1 MERER
6 ERERGSWSR
15 LENWRRLVEEA
26 CHCCLS
32 LARARSSMVGPS
44 TSLILAGFVCTT
56 SKEKTNTQDEEPYKS
71 KPMGTVIYIP
81 FSASVLISLI
91 SDTWANGPHDIKLI
105 FQGWG
110 PITAACCWGSR
121 ASPSVAVLHW
131 PGAPS
136 ISKKCFGLLP
146 KELFIPRTFCFVHFT
161 FQNYQSLWRIFNP
174 RLFCLYGNELSGQ
187 VPDSIGK
194 ADKTLTSPAWE

>member
-32 LARARSSMVGPS
+32 LARACSSMVGPS

-56 SKEKTNTQDEEPYKS
+56 SKETTKTQDEEPYKI
-71 KPMGTVIYIP
+71 KPMGTVLSIP
-81 FSASVLISLI
+81 FSAFWLRSSVVSVLISLI

-121 ASPSVAVLHW
+121 ASPQRCSTALAWRTLYLKEVFW
-131 PGAPS
+131 SPS
-136 ISKKCFGLLP
+136 KGIVYPTYFLLCSLYLP
-146 KELFIPRTFCFVHFT
+146 KL
-161 FQNYQSLWRIFNP
+161 SIF
-174 RLFCLYGNELSGQ
+174 L
-187 VPDSIGK
+187 
-194 ADKTLTSPAWE
+194 